1 MVGPITL
8 VGSGVD
14 GLRGLPCGI
23 ARHGTAST
31 QRMVRPFVAREFRR
45 VGGRDLASMYPAFDL
60 SVLLRAIT
68 GFSARAIS
76 LRKAREPFGSP
87 VFARREASNPRI
99 SLSSSVIRARGYAVR
114 SLRPCRIEFSVHTG
128 MPREP
133 SQKWR
138 ARVGALVAKASKQA
152 SVAQHILPVR
162 AGERVRVAA
171 KTAARQWESRAQRR
185 RLFIW
190 RPPPLRI
197 DTKVDLNCTKGRMTT
212 AARSA

>member
-1 MVGPITL
+1 MLERYPRRPSFLGQAP
-8 VGSGVD
+8 GV
-14 GLRGLPCGI
+14 LSIP
-23 ARHGTAST
+23 
-31 QRMVRPFVAREFRR
+31 
-45 VGGRDLASMYPAFDL
+45 LA
-60 SVLLRAIT
+60 
-68 GFSARAIS
+68 
-76 LRKAREPFGSP
+76 
-87 VFARREASNPRI
+87 PR
-99 SLSSSVIRARGYAVR
+99 
-114 SLRPCRIEFSVHTG
+114 T
-128 MPREP
+128 
-133 SQKWR
+133 
-138 ARVGALVAKASKQA
+138 VGALVAKASKQA